1 MYGVPRE
8 WLRQA
13 TPSIYSPHNNSNS
26 YTLEADSTGAPDSL
40 SDDPNGRIPMARLN
54 WPLAISGTGQH
65 VWWHELTTF
74 SFSSCSRILGQCPG
88 GATNDQFGDH
98 FHEVPKNTSLWN

>member
-54 WPLAISGTGQH
+54 WPLAQ
-65 VWWHELTTF
+65 WHRTTRLVARAHDF
-74 SFSSCSRILGQCPG
+74 LIFL
-88 GATNDQFGDH
+88 
-98 FHEVPKNTSLWN
+98 LL